1 MLGLTLQW
9 ANFRSRLRGKNQYP
23 SSLALQQPK
32 HCNSLM
38 SHKEPNEPQGSK
50 TGRATRQVDTYHCL
64 KGVESTCTM
73 QFFTRV
79 LVLTNSLLLAL
90 YTTSMTRVFRV
101 TPDSDKIRLV
111 H

>member
-9 ANFRSRLRGKNQYP
+9 ANFPSRLRGKNQYP
-23 SSLALQQPK
+23 RCLALQEPK
-32 HCNSLM
+32 SLPQ
-38 SHKEPNEPQGSK
+38 PNEPQGSK
-50 TGRATRQVDTYHCL
+50 TGRATSQVNTYHCL

-90 YTTSMTRVFRV
+90 YTTSMIRVLRV

-111 H
+111 N